1 VDFSLVVARGYS
13 FFKLGEVKVDFWQVV
28 DGRYSVRDFDATVD
42 VLPETIERILQAAIR
57 APSAGNRQPW
67 HFYVVRDLAA
77 RQGLAA
83 AAYGQEFIIQA
94 PVAVVVCVDAG
105 QSAGRYGQRGRDLY
119 CLQDTAAAAMNIL
132 LASVAAGF
140 GGCWVGAFDERRAAR
155 VLDLDH
161 RLRPVAVLPIGK
173 PARKPVTR
181 TARQPL
187 KTVVSH
193 I

>member
-1 VDFSLVVARGYS
+1 MVAGGYS

-94 PVAVVVCVDAG
+94 PVAVVVCADAG